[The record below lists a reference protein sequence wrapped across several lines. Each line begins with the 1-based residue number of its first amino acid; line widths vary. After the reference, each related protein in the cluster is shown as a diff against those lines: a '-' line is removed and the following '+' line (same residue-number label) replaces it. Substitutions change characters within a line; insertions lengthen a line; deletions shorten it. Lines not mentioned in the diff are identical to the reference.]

1 MSQCFNEHT
10 SDNQRLNH
18 STRPVADCEC
28 NEETL
33 YGEKMR
39 VTEVPVLTCQC
50 IWRRFQQEA
59 EAVVA
64 PDGVLIADPVQRN
77 RAINAAYARL
87 WLHDARFQWAGLAAF
102 ASKQVGCGL
111 LHAADSIELIRQEHE
126 ARQRLR
132 DGRRE
137 SGLLTPARIPGQAEA
152 LSDYEE
158 ARNRNPVPALDLR
171 LPGEE
176 LSLVQQQF
184 RRVYDMMAMG
194 NTTLFLDVYPLHRFY
209 AVRGLAELK
218 KCLRARERIYGHA
231 KFPVLWPVGQKT
243 LRFGKMFEQIL
254 EAFEA
259 IDTGNIASSVEFLAW
274 HEQRNILQPSIYE
287 NRQLVMLLRGNHF
300 SYVTGFPSGV
310 AQAIELTLT
319 SQCQRVDDGRTIDFG
334 RNPLADLSDIDQ
346 RMEFVLRAAARFH
359 QMLNDSNRDAL
370 AQSIREIAAM
380 EDA

>member
-1 MSQCFNEHT
+1 MSQCFNEHA

-111 LHAADSIELIRQEHE
+111 LHASDSIELIRQEHE
-126 ARQRLR
+126 ARQRMR

-137 SGLLTPARIPGQAEA
+137 AGLLTPARMPRRPRPWVTTKRRGAAIP
-152 LSDYEE
+152 
-158 ARNRNPVPALDLR
+158 
-171 LPGEE
+171 
-176 LSLVQQQF
+176 
-184 RRVYDMMAMG
+184 
-194 NTTLFLDVYPLHRFY
+194 
-209 AVRGLAELK
+209 
-218 KCLRARERIYGHA
+218 CLRWICAYRVKSCR
-231 KFPVLWPVGQKT
+231 WC
-243 LRFGKMFEQIL
+243 
-254 EAFEA
+254 
-259 IDTGNIASSVEFLAW
+259 SS
-274 HEQRNILQPSIYE
+274 S
-287 NRQLVMLLRGNHF
+287 
-300 SYVTGFPSGV
+300 SGMC
-310 AQAIELTLT
+310 TT
-319 SQCQRVDDGRTIDFG
+319 
-334 RNPLADLSDIDQ
+334 
-346 RMEFVLRAAARFH
+346 
-359 QMLNDSNRDAL
+359 
-370 AQSIREIAAM
+370 
-380 EDA
+380 

>member
-1 MSQCFNEHT
+1 
-10 SDNQRLNH
+10 
-18 STRPVADCEC
+18 
-28 NEETL
+28 
-33 YGEKMR
+33 
-39 VTEVPVLTCQC
+39 
-50 IWRRFQQEA
+50 
-59 EAVVA
+59 
-64 PDGVLIADPVQRN
+64 
-77 RAINAAYARL
+77 
-87 WLHDARFQWAGLAAF
+87 
-102 ASKQVGCGL
+102 
-111 LHAADSIELIRQEHE
+111 
-126 ARQRLR
+126 
-132 DGRRE
+132 
-137 SGLLTPARIPGQAEA
+137 
-152 LSDYEE
+152 
-158 ARNRNPVPALDLR
+158 
-171 LPGEE
+171 
-176 LSLVQQQF
+176 
-184 RRVYDMMAMG
+184 MMAMG

-259 IDTGNIASSVEFLAW
+259 IETGNIASSVEFLAW

-359 QMLNDSNRDAL
+359 QMLNDSSRDAL

-380 EDA
+380 EGA